1 MNTGQTDWSSG
12 RGKDNHCVCLGAW
25 SMYVA
30 RKNRGE
36 ITDGGQKQLKCGAIP
51 RMALTKNYVRM
62 FSKNPYYQGW

>member
-1 MNTGQTDWSSG
+1 
-12 RGKDNHCVCLGAW
+12 
-25 SMYVA
+25 MYVA

-51 RMALTKNYVRM
+51 RMALTKDYVRM